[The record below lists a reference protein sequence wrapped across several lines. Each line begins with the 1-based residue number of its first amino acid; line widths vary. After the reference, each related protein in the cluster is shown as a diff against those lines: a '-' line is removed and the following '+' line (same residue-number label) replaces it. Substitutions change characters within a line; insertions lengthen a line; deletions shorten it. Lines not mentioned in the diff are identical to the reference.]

1 MKNLGSAAGMGT
13 SGLVGQIGTWAVM
26 SAETPAWLLAT
37 NMALT
42 QLILPALLSLLFY
55 WILRRIGWI
64 HEGDMKL
71 PEYKK

>member
-26 SAETPAWLLAT
+26 SGDTPMGLLIF
-37 NMALT
+37 NILLT
-42 QLILPALLSLLFY
+42 QVILPATLSLLFA
-55 WILRRIGWI
+55 WLLRRVGWI
-64 HEGDMKL
+64 KPGDMKL